1 MAKFDNPDDI
11 KVIVATDCGSTTT
24 KAILIE
30 FVNGEYRL
38 MHRGEA
44 PTTVE
49 APFEDVTMGALNA
62 VAEVEELSGRKILDE
77 NGKFISPS
85 NGKTGTD
92 VYISTSSAGGGLQM
106 MVAGVVRSM
115 TAESAERAAL
125 GAGAIVM
132 DVIASND
139 KRLPHQ
145 QIERIRALRPDMIL
159 LSGGI
164 DGGTTTHVVEIAEL
178 IAAADPR
185 PRLGSS
191 YKLPIIYAGN
201 KEATD
206 LVKEAMADKV
216 DLKTVDNLRPV
227 LERENLGPARE
238 EIHEQFMEHVMA
250 QAPGYKKLMS
260 WTDADIMPTPGAVGL
275 IIQTIAEQYNIEA
288 VGVDIGGAT
297 TDVFSVFRPDME
309 TPVFN
314 RTVSANLGMS
324 YSISNVFAE
333 ATLPMVMRWVPFK
346 MEERDLR
353 NRVKNKM
360 IRPTTIPQSMEEL
373 IFEQAIAKEAL
384 RLAFVQH
391 KNFATVLKGV
401 QQQRTI
407 ADAFEQSGSGSTIV
421 NMMSLNM
428 LIGSGG
434 VLSHAPRRQQ
444 SGLMMIDAFM
454 PEGVTRLAVDSI
466 FMMPQL
472 GVLTEVHKK
481 AATEVFIKD
490 CLIHLGTC
498 VAPAGVTKKP
508 GPVMKYTIDLPG
520 GQVTGTLDHL
530 EMKRFDLGLDDN
542 NQPLECKAVFEPE
555 RQYDC
560 GAGKGHRLETKLH
573 GGVVGVVLDG
583 RGRPFDLSTLTED
596 ERVSHLRAWMTE
608 LDIYPTDRLKD

>member
-1 MAKFDNPDDI
+1 MAKFSNPQDI

-30 FVNGEYRL
+30 YVNGEYRL
-38 MHRGEA
+38 LTRGEA

-49 APFEDVTMGALNA
+49 APFEDVTMGVLNA
-62 VAEVEELSGRKILDE
+62 VAELEELSGRKILDE
-77 NGKFISPS
+77 QGKFISPS
-85 NGKTGTD
+85 NGKVGTD
-92 VYISTSSAGGGLQM
+92 VFISTSSAGGGLQM

-132 DVIASND
+132 DVISSND

-145 QIERIRALRPDMIL
+145 QIERIRHLRPDMIL
-159 LSGGI
+159 LSGGV
-164 DGGTTTHVVEIAEL
+164 DGGTTTHVVELAEL
-178 IAAADPR
+178 IGAADPR
-185 PRLGSS
+185 PRLGTG

-201 KEATD
+201 KDAAAA
-206 LVKEAMADKV
+206 VKETLSEKV
-216 DLKTVDNLRPV
+216 DLRVVDNLRPV

-238 EIHEQFMEHVMA
+238 EIHELFMEHVMA
-250 QAPGYKKLMS
+250 QAPGYRKLMS
-260 WTDADIMPTPGAVGL
+260 WADAPIMPTPGAVGL
-275 IIQTIAEQYNIEA
+275 IIQTIAEIYRIEA

-297 TDVFSVFRPDME
+297 TDVFSVFRPDGK

-333 ATLPMVMRWVPFK
+333 ATLPMVMRWVPFP
-346 MEERDLR
+346 MDERDLR

-373 IFEQAIAKEAL
+373 IFEQAIAREAL
-384 RLAFVQH
+384 RLAFIQH
-391 KNFATVLKGV
+391 KSFATVLKGV

-407 ADAFEQSGSGSTIV
+407 ADAFEQSASGATIV
-421 NMMSLNM
+421 NMMTLDM

-444 SGLMMIDAFM
+444 SALMMIDSFL

-472 GVLTEVHKK
+472 GVLTEVQPK
-481 AATEVFIKD
+481 AATEVFEKD

-498 VAPAGVTKKP
+498 IAPSGTTKKP
-508 GPVMKYTIDLPG
+508 GPVMKYSIELPEG
-520 GQVTGTLDHL
+520 TVSGTLNHL
-530 EMKRFDLGLDDN
+530 EMKLFKLGI
-542 NQPLECKAVFEPE
+542 QPNGLPITVRATFEPE
-555 RQYDC
+555 RNYDV
-560 GAGKGHRLETKLH
+560 GAGKGVKVEKELH
-573 GGVVGVVLDG
+573 GGVVGIILDG
-583 RGRPFDLSTLTED
+583 RGRPFDLSSLSES
-596 ERVSHLRAWMTE
+596 ERVSYLKTWIKE
-608 LDIYPTDRLKD
+608 LDIYPDF

>member
-1 MAKFDNPDDI
+1 MAKFENQDDI

-30 FVNGEYRL
+30 YVNGEYRL
-38 MHRGEA
+38 MNRGEA

-62 VAEVEELSGRKILDE
+62 IAEVEELSGRKLLDD
-77 NGKFISPS
+77 NNRIISPS

-145 QIERIRALRPDMIL
+145 QIERIRHLRPDMIL

-191 YKLPIIYAGN
+191 YNLPVIYAGN
-201 KEATD
+201 KNAWDEVEKVLA
-206 LVKEAMADKV
+206 KKV
-216 DLKTVDNLRPV
+216 DLKQVENIRPV

-238 EIHEQFMEHVMA
+238 EIHELFMEHVMA

-260 WTDADIMPTPGAVGL
+260 WTDAPIMPTPGAVGL
-275 IIQTIAEQYNIEA
+275 IIQTIAEKYGIEA

-297 TDVFSVFRPDME
+297 TDVFSVFRPDQT

-333 ATLPMVMRWVPFK
+333 ATLPMVMRWVPFE
-346 MEERDLR
+346 MDERDLR

-384 RLAFVQH
+384 RLAFIQH

-407 ADAFEQSGSGSTIV
+407 ADAFEQSSSGATIV
-421 NMMSLNM
+421 NMMSLDM

-444 SGLMMIDAFM
+444 SALMMIDAFM
-454 PEGVTRLAVDSI
+454 PEGITRLAVDSI

-472 GVLTEVHKK
+472 GVLTEVQPT
-481 AATEVFIKD
+481 AATEVFEKD

-498 VAPAGVTKKP
+498 IAPSGESKKG
-508 GPVMKYTIDLPG
+508 GPVMKYTLELPTG
-520 GQVTGTLDHL
+520 TETGTLDHL
-530 EMKRFDLGLDDN
+530 EMKKFELGVQENGL
-542 NQPLECKAVFEPE
+542 PMTARAILEPE
-555 RQYDC
+555 RQFDL
-560 GAGKGHRLETKLH
+560 GAGKGNKVEKEIH
-573 GGVVGVVLDG
+573 GGVVGVILDG
-583 RGRPFDLSTLTED
+583 RGRPFDLSTLSEK
-596 ERVSHLRAWMTE
+596 ERVANLKRWMAE
-608 LDIYPTDRLKD
+608 LNIYPEERF

>member
-1 MAKFDNPDDI
+1 MMAKFDKPEDI

-30 FVNGEYRL
+30 FANGEYRL
-38 MHRGEA
+38 VSRGEA

-49 APFEDVTMGALNA
+49 APFEDVTMGVLNA
-62 VAEVEELSGRKILDE
+62 VAELEELTGRKLLDE
-77 NGKFISPS
+77 NGRFISPA
-85 NGKTGTD
+85 NGSDGTD
-92 VYISTSSAGGGLQM
+92 VFISTSSAGGGLQM

-145 QIERIRALRPDMIL
+145 QIERIRHLRPDMIL

-178 IAAADPR
+178 ISAADPK

-191 YKLPIIYAGN
+191 YKLPVIYAGN
-201 KEATD
+201 KNATEEVRKT
-206 LVKEAMADKV
+206 LGGKV

-260 WTDADIMPTPGAVGL
+260 WADAPIMPTPGAVGL
-275 IIQTIAEQYNIEA
+275 IIQTIADQYKIEA
-288 VGVDIGGAT
+288 IGVDIGGAT
-297 TDVFSVFRPDME
+297 TDVFSVFRPDGK

-333 ATLPMVMRWVPFK
+333 ATVPMVMRWVPFE
-346 MEERDLR
+346 MDERDLR

-360 IRPTTIPQSMEEL
+360 IRPTTIPQSLEEL

-384 RLAFVQH
+384 RLAFIQH
-391 KNFATVLKGV
+391 KNFATTLKGV

-407 ADAFEQSGSGSTIV
+407 ADAFEQKASGGSIV
-421 NMMSLNM
+421 NMMTLDM

-444 SGLMMIDAFM
+444 SAFMMIDAFM
-454 PEGVTRLAVDSI
+454 PEGITRLAVDSI

-472 GVLTEVHKK
+472 GVLTEVQPK
-481 AATEVFIKD
+481 AATEVFEKD

-498 VAPAGVTKKP
+498 ICPAGESKKG
-508 GPVMKYTIDLPG
+508 GPVMNYKIELP
-520 GQVTGTLDHL
+520 TGTVEGTLNPL
-530 EMKRFDLGLDDN
+530 EMKLIEFGLDDKGLP
-542 NQPLECKAVFEPE
+542 QKVKATFEPE
-555 RQYDC
+555 RNFDV
-560 GAGKGHRLETKLH
+560 GHGKGNKVETEIH
-573 GGVVGVVLDG
+573 GGVVGIILDG
-583 RGRPFDLSTLTED
+583 RGRPFDLSRLSEK
-596 ERVSHLRAWMTE
+596 ERVSHLKQWIEE
-608 LDIYPTDRLKD
+608 LNIYPEMKK